1 MRLKDLIK
9 CTGGALLAG
18 KNDSEKDI
26 TGVSC
31 DGRYVKR
38 GEAFFCLT
46 GGNLDGRQFAA
57 QAAERG
63 AGAIV
68 TPTPLTLADT
78 FAAPPQIVVSDT
90 RKAFALAAGAYYGN
104 PAEKM
109 RVAGVTGTNGK
120 TTVTYLL
127 SSIFDC
133 AGKTSGVIGTT
144 GIFYAGRKIDPALTT
159 PDPAFLHKVFYDMKK
174 TGVTDV
180 CMEVSAHALHYEKT
194 AGIPFAARIF
204 TNFSQ
209 DHLDFFGSM
218 SAYKKTKEKF
228 FFSECEK
235 SVENEGGNKG
245 GNETAKQTETA
256 GEPQSE
262 NVKKG
267 GVFVINADDET
278 GRNIAKR
285 AQKNGEKVITYG
297 LENPSDVFA
306 VITDE
311 SVAGSK
317 FLLNLSDR
325 LCRVNLSL
333 TGRHNVYNAL
343 AAASCAF
350 ALGVDSVAIAE
361 GLKTARLPRG
371 RLQRVR
377 GVSGAEIFIDY
388 AHTPDG
394 LEKSLSALRPFC
406 KGKLYCLFG
415 CGGNRDRGKRAQM
428 GAIAAKMA
436 DFSYLTSDNPRYED
450 PADILR
456 EIESGH
462 RRFSENYVAM
472 SDRKKAIF
480 YAVNFLKK
488 GDILLIAG
496 KGGEETQEIMGIKYE
511 YDDETAVREAI
522 AAKIAGEKG

>member
-1 MRLKDLIK
+1 MRLKDLIE
-9 CTGGALLAG
+9 CTGGTLLTGENAEER
-18 KNDSEKDI
+18 KI

-31 DGRYVKR
+31 DGRYVKK

-46 GGNLDGRQFAA
+46 GGTLDGRLFAA

-68 TPTPLTLADT
+68 TPSPLSFSTLFT
-78 FAAPPQIVVSDT
+78 AAPPQILVADT
-90 RKAFALAAGAYYGN
+90 RKAFALAAGAFYGN
-104 PAEKM
+104 PAAKM
-109 RVAGVTGTNGK
+109 RTVGVTGTNGK

-127 SSIFDC
+127 SSVFDC
-133 AGKTSGVIGTT
+133 AGESSGVIGTT

-159 PDPAFLHKVFYDMKK
+159 PDPAFLHKVLYDMQKAGI
-174 TGVTDV
+174 TSV

-194 AGIPFAARIF
+194 AGIPFAARVF

-218 SAYKKTKEKF
+218 PAYRQAKEKF
-228 FFSECEK
+228 FFTKE
-235 SVENEGGNKG
+235 ENGAFPTIEN
-245 GNETAKQTETA
+245 TE
-256 GEPQSE
+256 
-262 NVKKG
+262 NN
-267 GVFVINADDET
+267 GVYVINADDET
-278 GRNIAKR
+278 GRKIAEKAR
-285 AQKNGEKVITYG
+285 KNGEKVITYG

-311 SVAGSK
+311 SVSGSK
-317 FLLNLSDR
+317 FLLNVSDR
-325 LCRVNLSL
+325 LCRVCLPL

-350 ALGVDSVAIAE
+350 ALGVDVKAIAE
-361 GLKTARLPRG
+361 GLKTARVPRG
-371 RLQRVR
+371 RLQRVCA
-377 GVSGAEIFIDY
+377 GNGAEIFIDY

-394 LEKSLSALRPFC
+394 LEKSISALRPFC

-428 GAIAAKMA
+428 GAIAAKQA

-456 EIESGH
+456 EIETGY
-462 RRFSENYVAM
+462 RRYSENYATM

-511 YDDETAVREAI
+511 YDDETAVNEAI
-522 AAKIAGEKG
+522 AAKNAAKKE

>member
-1 MRLKDLIK
+1 MRLKDLIE
-9 CTGGALLAG
+9 CTGGTLLTGENAEER
-18 KNDSEKDI
+18 KI

-31 DGRYVKR
+31 DGRFVKA

-46 GGNLDGRQFAA
+46 GGNLDGRQFAV

-68 TPTPLTLADT
+68 TPTPLCLANYSFD
-78 FAAPPQIVVSDT
+78 APPQIIVSDT
-90 RKAFALAAGAYYGN
+90 RKAFALAAGAFYGN

-109 RVAGVTGTNGK
+109 QMIGVTGTNGK

-133 AGKTSGVIGTT
+133 AGERSGVIGTT
-144 GIFYAGRKIDPALTT
+144 GIFYAGKKIDPALTT
-159 PDPAFLHKVFYDMKK
+159 PDPGFLHKVLYDMQKS
-174 TGVTDV
+174 GVTRV
-180 CMEVSAHALHYEKT
+180 CMEVSAHALHYDKT

-218 SAYKKTKEKF
+218 SEYKQAKEKF
-228 FFSECEK
+228 FFSGEK
-235 SVENEGGNKG
+235 KEAEQKTNVVGQA
-245 GNETAKQTETA
+245 ETL
-256 GEPQSE
+256 
-262 NVKKG
+262 KG
-267 GVFVINADDET
+267 GVFVINVDDET
-278 GRNIAKR
+278 GRSIAEK
-285 AQKNGEKVITYG
+285 AQNNGERLITYG
-297 LENPSDVFA
+297 LENPADVFA

-311 SVAGSK
+311 SVTGSK

-325 LCRVNLSL
+325 LCRVTLPL
-333 TGRHNVYNAL
+333 TGRHNVYNAM

-350 ALGVDSVAIAE
+350 ALGVDSESITE

-428 GAIAAKMA
+428 GAIAAKRT

-456 EIESGH
+456 EIESGY
-462 RRFSENYVAM
+462 RRFSDSYVAM
-472 SDRKKAIF
+472 TDRKKAIL

-511 YDDETAVREAI
+511 YDDETAVNEAI
-522 AAKIAGEKG
+522 AAKIAGEKD

>member
-9 CTGGALLAG
+9 CTGGTLLTG
-18 KNDSEKDI
+18 ENNLEEII

-31 DGRYVKR
+31 DGRYIKK

-57 QAAERG
+57 QAVERG
-63 AGAIV
+63 AAAIV
-68 TPTPLTLADT
+68 TPSPLSFTDNY
-78 FAAPPQIVVSDT
+78 FATPPQVVVSDT
-90 RKAFALAAGAYYGN
+90 RKALALAAGAFYGN

-109 RVAGVTGTNGK
+109 QIIGVTGTNGK

-127 SSIFDC
+127 SSILDC
-133 AGKTSGVIGTT
+133 AGKTSGIIGTT
-144 GIFYAGRKIDPALTT
+144 GIFYAGRIIDPALTT
-159 PDPAFLHKVFYDMKK
+159 PDPAFLHKIFYDMQKL
-174 TGVTDV
+174 GVTHV
-180 CMEVSAHALHYEKT
+180 CMEVSAHALHFNKT

-218 SAYKKTKEKF
+218 QAYKQAKEKF
-228 FFSECEK
+228 FFSEEERNNADKKPDIGAEK
-235 SVENEGGNKG
+235 A
-245 GNETAKQTETA
+245 AKA
-256 GEPQSE
+256 VKSE
-262 NVKKG
+262 NAAAG
-267 GVFVINADDET
+267 GVFVINSDDET
-278 GRNIAKR
+278 GRNIAEK
-285 AQKNGEKVITYG
+285 AQKNGEKVIAYG
-297 LENPSDVFA
+297 LENPADVFA

-311 SVAGSK
+311 SVTGSK

-325 LCRVNLSL
+325 LCRVALPL

-350 ALGVDSVAIAE
+350 ALGIDAEAIAE

-377 GVSGAEIFIDY
+377 GVSGAEIFVDY

-428 GAIAAKMA
+428 GAIAAKLA

-462 RRFSENYVAM
+462 RRFSDKYVAM
-472 SDRKKAIF
+472 TDRKKAIF

-496 KGGEETQEIMGIKYE
+496 KGGEDTQEIMGIKYE

-522 AAKIAGEKG
+522 AAKIAGEKE